1 MTATNDHGTLQAP
14 ARRGRWR
21 WALLALLVLGAA
33 AGGAAW
39 KWRRASAPQPPEV
52 PPVEGEPA
60 VVRAIEE
67 ARQQVCR
74 EPRSG
79 AAWGKLGQVFLAHDF
94 FDAGM
99 VCFEQAQRYDPDNPR
114 WPYLRAAARVQTD
127 PEGALPLLRRAA
139 ELCDAHDAGNAVPRL
154 RLAEALLELGRPDE
168 ARAEFRGVLGRQ
180 PDNPRALYGLGTA
193 AAAAGDLE
201 EAARSFRSCAVSP
214 LARQKAAAELAKVL
228 MRAGDAAGAAAAER
242 SARELPPDRTWPD
255 PYFAE
260 LKPLAVNRASQ
271 FRRAH
276 DLLNQGRPREAVA
289 LLRRLVEERPDA
301 TAYQELATGMIRV
314 RDAAAAEAAL
324 REAARRDPNAFGPIH
339 LLSFFLYQKAQQ
351 ARAQPTLRAE
361 ALRDAAKFGRQAVA
375 LKPDHAMAHVY
386 LGLACKE
393 LGQRED
399 ALASLRQAVR
409 CMPER
414 PEPYLYLADLLAE
427 DGQKAEAQQLR
438 EEASRLAAPNQPQ
451 PR

>member
-1 MTATNDHGTLQAP
+1 MTATNNPGPLPAL

-21 WALLALLVLGAA
+21 LALLALLVLGAA
-33 AGGAAW
+33 GGVAAW
-39 KWRRASAPQPPEV
+39 KWPRGAV
-52 PPVEGEPA
+52 PPQVPQVEGEPA

-67 ARQQVCR
+67 ARQQVIR

-94 FDAGM
+94 FDAGI
-99 VCFEQAQRYDPDNPR
+99 VCLEQAQRYDPDNPR
-114 WPYLRAAARVQTD
+114 WPYLRAAARVETD

-139 ELCDAHDAGNAVPRL
+139 DLCNAHDAGNAVPRL

-168 ARAEFRGVLGRQ
+168 ARTEFRSVLGRQ
-180 PDNPRALYGLGTA
+180 PDNPRGLYGLATA

-201 EAARSFRSCAVSP
+201 EAARSFRTCAASP

-228 MRAGDAAGAAAAER
+228 MRAGDATEAAAVAQK
-242 SARELPPDRTWPD
+242 ARELPADRTWPD

-260 LKPLAVNRASQ
+260 FKGLAVNRASQ

-301 TAYQELATGMIRV
+301 AAYQELATGMIRV
-314 RDAAAAEAAL
+314 RDADAAEAAL

-339 LLSFFLYQKAQQ
+339 LLSFFLFQKAQQ
-351 ARAQPTLRAE
+351 ARAQPALRAE
-361 ALRDAAKFGRQAVA
+361 ALREAEEFGRRAVA

-393 LGQRED
+393 LGKRQE

-427 DGQKAEAQQLR
+427 DGQKAEARRLR
-438 EEASRLAAPNQPQ
+438 EEASRLTAPSAPRPQ
-451 PR
+451 